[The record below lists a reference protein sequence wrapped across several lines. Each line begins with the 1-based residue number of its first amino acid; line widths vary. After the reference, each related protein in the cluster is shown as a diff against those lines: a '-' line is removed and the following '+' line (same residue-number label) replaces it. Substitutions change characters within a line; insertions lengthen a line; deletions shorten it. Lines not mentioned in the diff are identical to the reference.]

1 MEAFTVHTGTA
12 APLRRTDVDTDQI
25 IPVRFLTRSTVAGY
39 GEDLFRDWRDD
50 PAFVLN
56 DPRYSAATILVAGND
71 FGTGSSREGAVWALA
86 GWGFR
91 AVIAPRFGDIFR
103 GNALENGLL
112 PVVVPQPCVDALW
125 GLLEQRPDAPVTVDL
140 RAREVR
146 ADGVHQGFDLDENT
160 RWRLLDGLDDI
171 SLTLRRADAITAYE
185 RRRREALPTTCRTG
199 RGGRAVGRATRV
211 PGPPHDSRSTSPSVK
226 ESHP

>member
-12 APLRRTDVDTDQI
+12 APLKRTDVDTDQI

-39 GEDLFRDWRDD
+39 GRNLFNDWRDD

-56 DPRYSAATILVAGND
+56 DPRYAAATVLVAGND
-71 FGTGSSREGAVWALA
+71 FGTGSSRESAVWALA

-112 PVVVPQPCVDALW
+112 PVVVPQACVEALW
-125 GLLEQRPDAPVTVDL
+125 ELLDRHPAAPVTVDL
-140 RAREVR
+140 PAREVR
-146 ADGVHQGFDLDENT
+146 AEGVRQSFDIDENT
-160 RWRLLDGLDDI
+160 RWRLLNGLDDI
-171 SLTLRRADAITAYE
+171 SLTLQHAESIADYE
-185 RRRREALPTTCRTG
+185 RRRRAALPTTPRTG
-199 RGGRAVGRATRV
+199 SSLADPTCADPTLAD
-211 PGPPHDSRSTSPSVK
+211 PTLK
-226 ESHP
+226 EAHP